1 MTIVYR
7 APTAPIEPPID
18 RPVHRE
24 QCPCGATFIGPAL
37 ENEIRRT
44 WVLAHAKHW
53 ETEEDDA

>member
-1 MTIVYR
+1 MSNKVEATYHG
-7 APTAPIEPPID
+7 AID